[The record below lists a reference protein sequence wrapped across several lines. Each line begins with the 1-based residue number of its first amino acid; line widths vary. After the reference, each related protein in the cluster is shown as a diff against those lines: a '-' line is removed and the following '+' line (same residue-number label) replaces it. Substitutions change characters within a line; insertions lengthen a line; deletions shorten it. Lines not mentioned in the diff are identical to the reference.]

1 MVEKCETLF
10 GCAVPFPMPPAAT
23 SCRAVSEA
31 VNPMDLTNPAQEF
44 ARLPPC
50 RLHITNARQTSRDA
64 TAPQARPTPQAPPLP
79 TSPPGRSRTSPPLLS
94 HLCTHDHERLGL
106 ATLPRRA
113 QRASQGASSP
123 EAVTIVPS
131 GGVTSRGGPV
141 VSAPASA
148 MAGEREAA
156 AAVDSGEKRLNELG
170 YKQELRREMVRF
182 SSARAS

>member
-1 MVEKCETLF
+1 MRNTLWVRR
-10 GCAVPFPMPPAAT
+10 AISHAT
-23 SCRAVSEA
+23 SCDQLPSCLGGSQPHGLDKPSPGICALAAV
-31 VNPMDLTNPAQEF
+31 PPAYNE
-44 ARLPPC
+44 RE
-50 RLHITNARQTSRDA
+50 ARQTSRDA